1 MQRVFTRGIALL
13 FVCLGCLLSQTT
25 STSILG
31 TVTDP
36 SGAVVVGAKVTVQQV
51 GTGLKREERTSS
63 GGDYSFPLL
72 DVGEY
77 EVTAEASGFKTEAP
91 KNVILQVNQKARID
105 FTLQAGVDPQ
115 PSEAPPA

>member
-1 MQRVFTRGIALL
+1 MQRVSTRGIALL

-63 GGDYSFPLL
+63 GLHRLRHLRHSLSDGRA
-72 DVGEY
+72 VAAGQWE
-77 EVTAEASGFKTEAP
+77 
-91 KNVILQVNQKARID
+91 
-105 FTLQAGVDPQ
+105 QAGTDRDVIATI
-115 PSEAPPA
+115 SLS

>member
-1 MQRVFTRGIALL
+1 MQRVSTRGIALL

-63 GGDYSFPLL
+63 GLH
-72 DVGEY
+72 
-77 EVTAEASGFKTEAP
+77 
-91 KNVILQVNQKARID
+91 R
-105 FTLQAGVDPQ
+105 
-115 PSEAPPA
+115 PAAATTVSRCST